1 MKRAFLWLV
10 LASALQASVLAGCDA
25 VEPELRVRKTAD
37 GVGLFLNG
45 RRIEPWL
52 FSGRDGT
59 RSKPVSSDWTRCEFV
74 TRSET
79 DRARCQF
86 HLRCVFPE
94 KEGTVRYRHFL
105 MTTNGVEVGG
115 FSRAFESDAALR
127 ERWKMWP
134 TPEMTGWTN
143 YVENGEWVQQVGPIG
158 ERKVRAN
165 YVPNSKYFDLK
176 AGVEYRISFEVKSD
190 VVNWIQPNM
199 YAVGEGGRGYT
210 QVMMETDDFFM
221 GQVKLA
227 AEAGVD
233 IVSYLW
239 QPSWIDENV
248 YDFSELDAISD
259 RTLRANPKALLVPR
273 FGIDAPKRW
282 LDRHPDAQ
290 MVFDGAGGPK
300 AGYASPSSRLYREA
314 ACAYVRAIVRHMQER
329 YPKSFAGLHI
339 CGQETHEWFYHQ
351 AHKRFNGYDP
361 ATAAD
366 FGGPAPTAA
375 ERSAHA
381 PDGILLTGPSA
392 PKVARFNRLLNE
404 EMADLLVTVSKTA
417 REATHGKKLVILF
430 YGYTFEL
437 PSSGNSPG
445 NVGHYALQ
453 RLLDGADGA
462 IDMIAAPIPYGDR
475 GWKGMSSTMGSVD
488 TIVRAGVMPMDENDT
503 RTHLDKVTPR
513 RLSAPQETY
522 DVLGR
527 ELAQGIFRNVGCWLF
542 DVNGRD
548 WFGDAKIWAKMSE
561 ARPLAKAVYAEGSPV
576 APDCALIND
585 EHSLMWVSAKVNGFH
600 FGWPFITEVR
610 LMPAKAGLS
619 SGHYLFSDVAREPV
633 PAKLQLFLSAFG
645 PTDADLA
652 AVAEQRR
659 TNPATRVWCWAP
671 GLVDE
676 DGRESL
682 ARMKTLTGFTFRR
695 ASEAVQAKEKYT
707 PLFTVE
713 EEPGVEVWS
722 RWSDGTPRVAVR
734 KDGAGYSVFM
744 GLPDYKPA
752 TLRRLAKLAGVRL
765 LLSDAEVGKFNAWSR
780 GEHVLRQSVETGKVE
795 VRSPPPASASG
806 L

>member
-1 MKRAFLWLV
+1 MGRCVFLERICAGLLIAF
-10 LASALQASVLAGCDA
+10 AAGCGSDSP
-25 VEPELRVRKTAD
+25 EPEVRVRRTSD
-37 GVGLFLNG
+37 GVGLFING
-45 RRIEPWL
+45 RRVEPWM

-59 RSKPVSSDWTRCEFV
+59 RSKSVGKEWTKYTLF
-74 TRSET
+74 TKSET

-94 KEGTVRYRHFL
+94 REGTVRYRNFL
-105 MTTNGVEVGG
+105 VTTNGVEVGG
-115 FSRAFESDAALR
+115 FSRAFDSAASLR
-127 ERWKMWP
+127 ERWNMWP
-134 TPEMTGWTN
+134 TVQMTGWTN
-143 YVENGEWVQQVGPIG
+143 YVEKGEWVQQVGPIG
-158 ERKVRAN
+158 ERKMRAN
-165 YVPNSKYFDLK
+165 YVPNSKCFDLK
-176 AGVEYRISFEVKSD
+176 AGVEYRIEFEVKSD
-190 VVNWIQPNM
+190 VVTWIQPNM
-199 YAVGEGGRGYT
+199 YAVDETGRGYT
-210 QVMMETDDFFM
+210 QVMMDTDDFYM

-239 QPSWIDENV
+239 QSSWIDENA
-248 YDFSELDAISD
+248 YDFTELDAISD

-290 MVFDGAGGPK
+290 MIFDGTGGPK
-300 AGYASPSSRLYREA
+300 SGYASPSSRIYREA
-314 ACAYVRAIVRHMQER
+314 ACDYVRALVRHMQER
-329 YPKSFAGLHI
+329 YPKSFAGVHI

-351 AHKRFNGYDP
+351 AHARMNGYDP

-381 PDGILLTGPSA
+381 PDGILLSGPSA

-404 EMADLLVTVSKTA
+404 EMADLLATVAKAA
-417 REATHGKKLVILF
+417 RRATGGRKLVIMF
-430 YGYTFEL
+430 DGYTFEL
-437 PSSGNSPG
+437 ASSGNGPG

-453 RLLDGADGA
+453 HLLDTADGA

-522 DVLGR
+522 DVLER
-527 ELAQGIFRNVGCWLF
+527 ELAQGIFRNVGCWFF
-542 DVNGRD
+542 DLNGRD
-548 WFGDAKIWAKMSE
+548 WFGDERMWQKMIE
-561 ARPLAKAVYAEGSPV
+561 ARPLAKRIYAEGKPV

-585 EHSLMWVSAKVNGFH
+585 ENSLMWVSAKVGGFH
-600 FGWPFITEVR
+600 FGWPFVTETR

-619 SGHYLFSDVAREPV
+619 SGHYLLSDVAREPV
-633 PAKLQLFLSAFG
+633 PAKLQLFLSAFA
-645 PTDADLA
+645 PTDADLSA
-652 AVAEQRR
+652 IVEQRR
-659 TNPATRVWCWAP
+659 TQPATRVWCWAP
-671 GLVDE
+671 GLMGE
-676 DGRESL
+676 DGRESMG
-682 ARMKTLTGFTFRR
+682 RMNALTGFTFKR
-695 ASEAVQAKEKYT
+695 ASAAVEAKEKYT

-713 EEPGVEVWS
+713 EEPGVEVWA

-734 KDGAGYSVFM
+734 KDGDGHSVFM
-744 GLPDYKPA
+744 GLPDYKPPM
-752 TLRRLAKLAGVRL
+752 LRRLAKLAGVKL
-765 LLSDAEVGKFNAWSR
+765 LLSDGEVGKVHAWSR
-780 GEHVLRQSVETGKVE
+780 GERVLRQSVETGKVE
-795 VRSPPPASASG
+795 IR
-806 L
+806 